1 MRRWIIFVKTV
12 APALLKH
19 SLMRAVKK
27 LEDRSPKQILIR
39 SLNGLRNVDIDEIVY
54 AEVANRHL
62 TLCTRTGTFECVQ
75 TLNQLESELAGRGFF
90 RCHSAFLVNM
100 KSVEGIEGNDIH
112 IAGRIIPIS
121 KHRRKDF
128 MKELTACWGMKL

>member
-1 MRRWIIFVKTV
+1 
-12 APALLKH
+12 
-19 SLMRAVKK
+19 
-27 LEDRSPKQILIR
+27 
-39 SLNGLRNVDIDEIVY
+39 
-54 AEVANRHL
+54 
-62 TLCTRTGTFECVQ
+62 
-75 TLNQLESELAGRGFF
+75 
-90 RCHSAFLVNM
+90 M